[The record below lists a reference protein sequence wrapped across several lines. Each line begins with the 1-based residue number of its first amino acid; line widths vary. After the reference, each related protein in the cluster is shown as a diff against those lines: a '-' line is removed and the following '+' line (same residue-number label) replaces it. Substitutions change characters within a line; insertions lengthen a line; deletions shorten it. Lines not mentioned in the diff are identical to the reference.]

1 MTVVI
6 FDFKNVI
13 TSISCIEKVYARD
26 ASNNIFEIKYNN
38 RHVGNNSWEG
48 WTFKAAETIDNVNSV
63 VIQKSSNKNIEVL
76 ICDEKWN
83 LKSYTSYANNSTNY
97 YATETSFNI
106 DFNGDGVIGN
116 TINESLPDGFQKSEY
131 LLDHG
136 MVDMVVHRKDLK
148 STISKI
154 IDILLN
160 EKD

>member
-1 MTVVI
+1 M
-6 FDFKNVI
+6 
-13 TSISCIEKVYARD
+13 
-26 ASNNIFEIKYNN
+26 
-38 RHVGNNSWEG
+38 
-48 WTFKAAETIDNVNSV
+48 
-63 VIQKSSNKNIEVL
+63 
-76 ICDEKWN
+76 
-83 LKSYTSYANNSTNY
+83 NY
-97 YATETSFNI
+97 YLIGMMGSGKTTIGNLLSKK
-106 DFNGDGVIGN
+106 GDLYEAAQNLFDYLRKLDKLEMKRIAVTPIPQKGIGN

>member
-1 MTVVI
+1 MLGYI
-6 FDFKNVI
+6 HID
-13 TSISCIEKVYARD
+13 EPYA
-26 ASNNIFEIKYNN
+26 
-38 RHVGNNSWEG
+38 
-48 WTFKAAETIDNVNSV
+48 
-63 VIQKSSNKNIEVL
+63 L
-76 ICDEKWN
+76 IGFYCPR
-83 LKSYTSYANNSTNY
+83 
-97 YATETSFNI
+97 
-106 DFNGDGVIGN
+106 VIGN